1 MIPISTVLYILL
13 AIFIFGVLIFIHEG
27 GHYLFARLFHVSIRE
42 FSIGMG
48 PKLLTRISKKTG
60 IAYSLRLLPI
70 GGFVSMVGEDE
81 ESDDPNAFNKKKVW
95 QRLIIVSAGAIV
107 NILLGVILTSIL
119 VCAKPVLGSTVVAEF
134 AEGAVSQEAGLQID
148 DKIIKVDNQRVHI
161 ADELLYEIMRLGI
174 EPVDLTVLRDG
185 ETIVIE
191 DIQFPIISESGTAFG
206 DRDFLIY
213 AENPTFGNIAKH
225 CFYRS
230 AYTVRMIW
238 ESLYDLVTGRYGI
251 QAVSGPV
258 GVTEALTEAAQTSSF
273 NFLYLVAVITMN
285 LGVVNLLPLP
295 ALDGGRLV
303 FLIIEG
309 IRRKP
314 VKPEIEGYV
323 HFAGMAVLM
332 LLMLIICVKDIVGLF

>member
-1 MIPISTVLYILL
+1 MISISTVLYILL
-13 AIFIFGVLIFIHEG
+13 AIFIFGVLIFVHEG

-48 PKLLTRISKKTG
+48 PKLLTRTSKKTG
-60 IAYSLRLLPI
+60 IAYSLRLFPI
-70 GGFVSMVGEDE
+70 GGFVNMVGEDE
-81 ESDDPNAFNKKKVW
+81 ETDDPNAFNRKKVW
-95 QRLIIVSAGAIV
+95 QRIIIVCAGALI
-107 NILLGVILTSIL
+107 NILLGVIITSALI
-119 VCAKPVLGSTVVAEF
+119 CAKPVLGSTVVAEF
-134 AEGAVSQEAGLQID
+134 VDGAASQEKGLEIGD
-148 DKIIKVDNQRVHI
+148 EIIKVDNHRVHI
-161 ADELLYEIMRLGI
+161 ADELVYEIMRLGI
-174 EPVDLTVLRDG
+174 EPVDLTVLRNG
-185 ETIVIE
+185 ETVVIE
-191 DIQFPIISESGTAFG
+191 NVQFPIISESGTAFG
-206 DRDFLIY
+206 DRDFLVY
-213 AENPTFGNIAKH
+213 AEDVNAGTLVKH

-230 AYTVRMIW
+230 SYTVRMIW
-238 ESLYDLVTGRYGI
+238 ESLFDLVTGRYGI

-273 NFLYLVAVITMN
+273 NFLYLVAVITIN

-323 HFAGMAVLM
+323 HFAGMALLM
-332 LLMLIICVKDIVGLF
+332 LLMVIICVKDVVGLF

>member
-1 MIPISTVLYILL
+1 MISISTVLYILL
-13 AIFIFGVLIFIHEG
+13 AIFIFGVLIFVHEG

-48 PKLLTRISKKTG
+48 PKLLTRTSKKTG
-60 IAYSLRLLPI
+60 IAYSLRLFPI
-70 GGFVSMVGEDE
+70 GGFVNMVGEDE
-81 ESDDPNAFNKKKVW
+81 ETDDPNAFNKKKVW
-95 QRLIIVSAGAIV
+95 QRIIIVCAGALI
-107 NILLGVILTSIL
+107 NILLGVIITSALI
-119 VCAKPVLGSTVVAEF
+119 CAKPVLGSTVVAQF
-134 AEGAVSQEAGLQID
+134 ADGAASQEKGLEID
-148 DKIIKVDNQRVHI
+148 DEIIKVDGHRVHI
-161 ADELLYEIMRLGI
+161 ADELMYEIMRLGI
-174 EPVDLTVLRDG
+174 EPVDLTVLRNG
-185 ETIVIE
+185 ETVVIE
-191 DIQFPIISESGTAFG
+191 DVQFPIISESGTAFG
-206 DRDFLIY
+206 DRDFLVSPEDVT
-213 AENPTFGNIAKH
+213 AGTLVKH

-230 AYTVRMIW
+230 GYTVRMIW
-238 ESLYDLVTGRYGI
+238 ESLFDLVTGRYGI

-323 HFAGMAVLM
+323 HFAGMALLM
-332 LLMLIICVKDIVGLF
+332 LLMVIICVKDVVGLF